1 MKVIR
6 PDTRT
11 DVLHFGEVL
20 FNSKKKNTD
29 AAIMAIVP
37 MKKVNAT

>member
-1 MKVIR
+1 
-6 PDTRT
+6 
-11 DVLHFGEVL
+11 VL

-37 MKKVNAT
+37 IKNVNAT